1 MDWTAIIV
9 AIVAAGGSLFGT
21 VITIRQQ
28 MKEQSGLINYRM
40 DQVEERVGTL
50 SDKVEKHNS
59 FDRRLVAIE
68 TKMENFHA
76 G

>member
-28 MKEQSGLINYRM
+28 MKEQSGLINYRL
-40 DQVEERVGTL
+40 DQVEERVDTL
-50 SDKVEKHNS
+50 SNKEEKHNH

-68 TKMENFHA
+68 TKMENLHA

>member
-1 MDWTAIIV
+1 MDWSAIIV

-21 VITIRQQ
+21 IITIRQQ
-28 MKEQSGLINYRM
+28 MKEQSNLINYRM
-40 DQVEERVGTL
+40 DQVEGRVNTL
-50 SDKVEKHNS
+50 SDKVEKHNN

-68 TKMENFHA
+68 TKMQDMHA

>member
-1 MDWTAIIV
+1 MDWTAIVV
-9 AIVAAGGSLFGT
+9 AVIAAGGSIFGT

-28 MKEQSGLINYRM
+28 MTAQSDLINYRM
-40 DQVEERVGTL
+40 DQVEGRVDTL

-68 TKMENFHA
+68 TKMDGIHA

>member
-1 MDWTAIIV
+1 MDWTAIVV
-9 AIVAAGGSLFGT
+9 AVIAAGGSLFGT

-28 MKEQSGLINYRM
+28 MKAQSDLINYLM
-40 DQVEERVGTL
+40 DQVEGRVDTL

-59 FDRRLVAIE
+59 LDRRLVAIE
-68 TKMENFHA
+68 TKMEGIHA

>member
-9 AIVAAGGSLFGT
+9 ALVAAGGSLFGT
-21 VITIRQQ
+21 VITIRHQ
-28 MKEQSGLINYRM
+28 MKEQSNLINYRM
-40 DQVEERVGTL
+40 DQVEGRVDTL

-68 TKMENFHA
+68 TKMENLHA